1 MKMDLLYSIGRE
13 YDWVLQTCAQMPR
26 AERSG
31 ARGPREWSERGG
43 PGEARRS
50 RDIPPEK

>member
-1 MKMDLLYSIGRE
+1 MKMDLLDSIGRE
-13 YDWVLQTCAQMPR
+13 YDWVLQTIAH
-26 AERSG
+26 
-31 ARGPREWSERGG
+31 

>member
-1 MKMDLLYSIGRE
+1 MDLLYSIGRE

-31 ARGPREWSERGG
+31 ARGPREWTERGG